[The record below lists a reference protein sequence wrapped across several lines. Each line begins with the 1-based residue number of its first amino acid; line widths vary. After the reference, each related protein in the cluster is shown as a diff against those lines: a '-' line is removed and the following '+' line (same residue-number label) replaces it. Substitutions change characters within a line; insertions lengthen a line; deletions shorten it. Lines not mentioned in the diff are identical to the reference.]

1 MRNIILSALVGLSL
15 VAANTSVASAAS
27 NRIGD
32 RVGATS
38 SKSDELAGIPLPV
51 LLIGA
56 AVLVGIVVVATD
68 DDSESD

>member
-1 MRNIILSALVGLSL
+1 MRNMILSALVGLSL
-15 VAANTSVASAAS
+15 VAASTSAASAAS

-32 RVGATS
+32 RVGASS

-56 AVLVGIVVVATD
+56 AVLASAIVVASD